1 MSLPQ
6 LEQTLRARTNSAAI
20 DIVVVRAQVPTIVS
34 AGNGGGGST
43 LETSQPAQQ
52 RLQSD
57 SLLRVSLLQCYIADL
72 SFASIREQAVSC
84 NRHTVRRHLNP
95 PAADGPGRPGLK
107 SLGLGGPL
115 TQFISHAESTV
126 IKRSAPSFALVQAS
140 CGRFA
145 GM

>member
-84 NRHTVRRHLNP
+84 NRHTVRWRCSSYWYGDAVNRC
-95 PAADGPGRPGLK
+95 DWGGRKYG
-107 SLGLGGPL
+107 SVL
-115 TQFISHAESTV
+115 TV
-126 IKRSAPSFALVQAS
+126 VV
-140 CGRFA
+140 
-145 GM
+145 